1 MPLHL
6 IEFVV
11 EYDVGQSNGGWTL
24 HEAYKH
30 CYSASHSL
38 SDGYCEF
45 ILDLNSEPCPTA
57 MRCSL
62 FLASSSEVGGEN

>member
-1 MPLHL
+1 MWVNLM
-6 IEFVV
+6 
-11 EYDVGQSNGGWTL
+11 VGGLCTRLTNTATRL
-24 HEAYKH
+24 PIL
-30 CYSASHSL
+30 CL
-38 SDGYCEF
+38 MDIVNF